1 MNFRLFL
8 LLAAFC
14 YGNQAFSQDNAP
26 VFQQSKDFPVFELQ
40 KADNTTF
47 SSSSLRKNVP
57 TAIIFFSPSC
67 EHCQHQMEWM
77 IKRMSDLKKYQF
89 VMATYQ
95 PIDELVDFNTKYQLA
110 KYHNFV
116 TGRDTKYFFP
126 PFYQI
131 HNFPFLA
138 FYDKHGKL
146 LSTFEG
152 NMSVD
157 NMLKRF
163 NNKS

>member
-1 MNFRLFL
+1 MNFRLLLFL
-8 LLAAFC
+8 AVFSFR
-14 YGNQAFSQDNAP
+14 QSFSQDVAP
-26 VFQQSKDFPVFELQ
+26 AFKQSKDLPAFELQ
-40 KADNTTF
+40 KADNSTF
-47 SSSSLRKNVP
+47 KSDKLKKNVP
-57 TAIIFFSPSC
+57 TAIIFFSPTC

-95 PIDELVDFNTKYQLA
+95 PIEELVDFNKKYQLA
-110 KYHNFV
+110 KYPNFI

-131 HNFPFLA
+131 RNFPFLA

-146 LSTFEG
+146 IDTNDG
-152 NMSVD
+152 NMTID
-157 NMLKRF
+157 NMLKKF
-163 NNKS
+163 NKRN